1 MPKNDEVFED
11 DDITAVDDE
20 LEVEVEVESEGDDD
34 DADVDTVAGPV
45 VIAEDDVDEDDGPD
59 TDVELA
65 LDEVLAERVRV
76 TTEEEDEDDEPISDP
91 EEKLDAN
98 ETVLPQQ
105 DDEFRC
111 NSCHL
116 LKKNSQLADKKSML
130 CRDCL

>member
-1 MPKNDEVFED
+1 MPKNEEEFE
-11 DDITAVDDE
+11 VDDLPE
-20 LEVEVEVESEGDDD
+20 GEDEIEEES
-34 DADVDTVAGPV
+34 DT
-45 VIAEDDVDEDDGPD
+45 EDDVDTAAGPILVADDDTEEDDGPD

-76 TTEEEDEDDEPISDP
+76 TTEDEEDDDDEPIADP
-91 EEKLDAN
+91 DEKLDAN

-116 LKKNSQLADKKSML
+116 LKKNSQLADKKQML

>member
-1 MPKNDEVFED
+1 MPKNDEEFE
-11 DDITAVDDE
+11 VDVIPEGEDE
-20 LEVEVEVESEGDDD
+20 IEVEVETEGDDD
-34 DADVDTVAGPV
+34 EVDTAAGPILV
-45 VIAEDDVDEDDGPD
+45 ADDDSEEDDGPD

-76 TTEEEDEDDEPISDP
+76 TTEDEEDDDEPITDP
-91 EEKLDAN
+91 DEKLDAN

-116 LKKNSQLADKKSML
+116 LKKNSQLADKKQML

>member
-1 MPKNDEVFED
+1 MPKNEEEFE
-11 DDITAVDDE
+11 VDDLPE
-20 LEVEVEVESEGDDD
+20 GEDEIEEES
-34 DADVDTVAGPV
+34 DT
-45 VIAEDDVDEDDGPD
+45 EDDVDTAAGPILVADDDTEEDDGPD

-76 TTEEEDEDDEPISDP
+76 TTEDEEDDDDEPIADP
-91 EEKLDAN
+91 DEKFDAN

-116 LKKNSQLADKKSML
+116 LKKNSQLADKKQML

>member
-11 DDITAVDDE
+11 DDITTGDDE
-20 LEVEVEVESEGDDD
+20 LEVEVEDEGADDD
-34 DADVDTVAGPV
+34 EVDTVAGPV
-45 VIAEDDVDEDDGPD
+45 VIAEEDVDEDDGPD

-76 TTEEEDEDDEPISDP
+76 TTDEEDEDDEPVADS
-91 EEKLDAN
+91 EEKIDAN

-116 LKKNSQLADKKSML
+116 LKKNSQLADKKSIL

>member
-1 MPKNDEVFED
+1 MPKNEEEFE
-11 DDITAVDDE
+11 VDDLPE
-20 LEVEVEVESEGDDD
+20 GEDEIEEESDTED
-34 DADVDTVAGPV
+34 DVDTAAGPILV
-45 VIAEDDVDEDDGPD
+45 ADDDTDEDDGPD

-76 TTEEEDEDDEPISDP
+76 TTEDEEDDDDEPIADP
-91 EEKLDAN
+91 DEKFDAN

-116 LKKNSQLADKKSML
+116 LKKNSQLADKKQML